1 MKWTE
6 NAEEWTGLDIAHAQ
20 GMAMTTLVEVEA
32 AYVYVIGYGVPTA
45 TTTTITRWVKVK
57 MIRVTG
63 WETCC

>member
-6 NAEEWTGLDIAHAQ
+6 NAGEWTGLDIAHAQ

-45 TTTTITRWVKVK
+45 TTPLSPD
-57 MIRVTG
+57 G
-63 WETCC
+63 